1 MTYTLKEGLTQTI
14 INTELSHKKQNLK
27 KYTKSKGLLIAHELL
42 SYHKISDCNFEWGN
56 LQLTN
61 KNYKFKDFRSAIQE
75 TTGKLWHL
83 DGIYESSNGKIPFFV
98 IGEKIHGILTISV
111 DLEYR
116 DYIKDILEL
125 FSNIETKLFPN

>member
-1 MTYTLKEGLTQTI
+1 MTHTLKEGLTQII

-42 SYHKISDCNFEWGN
+42 SYNKISDCKFEWDN

-61 KNYKFKDFRSAIQE
+61 KNFKLKDFRSAIQK
-75 TTGKLWHL
+75 TTSKLWHL
-83 DGIYESSNGKIPFFV
+83 DGVYESPNGKIPFFV

-116 DYIKDILEL
+116 DYVKDILEL